1 MASGQCKAWTE
12 LEDQAPPLTLQAFP
26 DRLSLGADSLTRL
39 STRVHNQVA
48 IHEPSASS
56 QRA

>member
-1 MASGQCKAWTE
+1 MTSRQCKAWTE

-26 DRLSLGADSLTRL
+26 DRLSYAWGQQ
-39 STRVHNQVA
+39 VHNQVA

-56 QRA
+56 QMS